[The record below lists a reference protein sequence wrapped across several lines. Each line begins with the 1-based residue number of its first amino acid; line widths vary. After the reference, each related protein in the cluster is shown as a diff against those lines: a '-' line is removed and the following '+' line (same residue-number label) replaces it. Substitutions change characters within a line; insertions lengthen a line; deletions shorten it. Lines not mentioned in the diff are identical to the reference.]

1 MECQAGLPVLHS
13 SFLLVIY
20 LTHDGIYMSM
30 LPSQF
35 VLPSLSP
42 DVSILYICISI
53 PSLQVG
59 SSIQFSI
66 FHIYALTYDI
76 YFSLFDLLHFT
87 LYDSSRSI
95 HIYKWLSFVPF
106 NGWVPFNIPLC
117 DSITL
122 KRFYLGFFQLP
133 RKLLTSTHIHSRQE
147 T

>member
-20 LTHDGIYMSM
+20 FTHGGVYMSM

-76 YFSLFDLLHFT
+76 YFSLFDLLYFT
-87 LYDSSRSI
+87 LYNSSRSI
-95 HIYKWLSFVPF
+95 HIYKWPSFVPF

-122 KRFYLGFFQLP
+122 KQFYLGFCQLP

>member
-20 LTHDGIYMSM
+20 FTHGGVYMSM

-95 HIYKWLSFVPF
+95 HIYK
-106 NGWVPFNIPLC
+106 
-117 DSITL
+117 
-122 KRFYLGFFQLP
+122 
-133 RKLLTSTHIHSRQE
+133 
-147 T
+147 